1 MAGHWTPCNEAELT
15 AGWRLWLELGSCTWP
30 GPDWDGT
37 PAEAVTGLT
46 RLFATCNE
54 ILEAYRRSGGPDSA
68 GIIGLVRS
76 MFLAANWTLELWRD
90 DTVPLDAERA
100 ALLHGDLASFAEHA
114 EAVRT
119 LLARGGGWSS
129 LPG

>member
-1 MAGHWTPCNEAELT
+1 MNEAELT

-46 RLFATCNE
+46 RLFSTCNE
-54 ILEAYRRSGGPDSA
+54 ILESYRRSGGPDGA

-90 DTVPLDAERA
+90 DTAPLDAERA
-100 ALLHGDLASFAEHA
+100 ALLHGDLAGFAEHA
-114 EAVRT
+114 EAVRI